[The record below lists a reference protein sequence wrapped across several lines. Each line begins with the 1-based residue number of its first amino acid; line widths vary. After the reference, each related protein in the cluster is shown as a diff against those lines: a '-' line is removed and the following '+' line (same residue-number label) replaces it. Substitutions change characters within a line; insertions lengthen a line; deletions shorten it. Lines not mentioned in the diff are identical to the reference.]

1 MNLIKKYRVK
11 VNKEKNEIGLRGDE
25 TTEFE
30 VLLEE
35 IINVSEDTLQKKE
48 AENEKAMKKKANEQN
63 QALEIRQM
71 AMQTMAQTEKRSS
84 DYQKALK
91 QKHSKRS
98 NIQKLWIF

>member
-1 MNLIKKYRVK
+1 MKSDSEGMKQQNLKFYFRRHFA
-11 VNKEKNEIGLRGDE
+11 EKGSRKRQGNG
-25 TTEFE
+25 
-30 VLLEE
+30 
-35 IINVSEDTLQKKE
+35 
-48 AENEKAMKKKANEQN
+48 KANEQN

-84 DYQKALK
+84 DDQKALK

>member
-48 AENEKAMKKKANEQN
+48 AENEKAMEKKANEQN

-84 DYQKALK
+84 DDQKVLK

-98 NIQKLWIF
+98 NIQNLWIF

>member
-48 AENEKAMKKKANEQN
+48 AENEKAMEKKANEQN

-84 DYQKALK
+84 DDQKVLE

-98 NIQKLWIF
+98 NIQNLWIF